1 MTLAPAA
8 PFTSRRDCIG
18 MLATTLLVGGCAGQG
33 RGETSGGLDPETMAR
48 TLAMAEKLPRLR
60 SLLVLRGGEQLAA
73 HRFNAGPPL
82 DQPVNIKS
90 ASKSVLSALVG
101 IAIDRGLLKG
111 VDQPVMSVLASE
123 APASPD
129 PRLSEITVRHLLSM
143 QSGLEPT
150 SGPNYGAWVSSPNW
164 VQDVLAR
171 PFVDLPGGA
180 NLYSTGSS
188 HLLSAMLTRASG
200 RSTHELMQQWLG
212 NPLNIVVP
220 PWTQDPQG
228 IFFGGNNMLL
238 SPLALARFGELYRLD
253 GAIGGNQIVP
263 AAWIEASWTPR
274 SQSLFSGRDYGYGWF
289 LGRAR
294 RHPLRFAW
302 GYGGQMIYIVR
313 KLGLTV
319 VMTSETDAPSNFN
332 HLAAL
337 HSLLTDGIV
346 PAAEQGAR

>member
-1 MTLAPAA
+1 MMPAPATLIA
-8 PFTSRRDCIG
+8 SRRECLTA
-18 MLATTLLVGGCAGQG
+18 LAGLLGGCAGTGFGQ
-33 RGETSGGLDPETMAR
+33 ENAGLDPQIMAR
-48 TLAMAEKLPRLR
+48 TLADGWKLPRLR
-60 SLLVLRGGEQLAA
+60 SLLVLRGGEQQAA
-73 HRFNAGPPL
+73 QVYHGGPAL

-101 IAIDRGLLKG
+101 IAIERGVLKG
-111 VDQPVMSVLASE
+111 GDQPIMSVLADD
-123 APASPD
+123 APPSPD
-129 PRLSEITVRHLLSM
+129 PRLAEITVGHLLSM

-164 VQDVLAR
+164 VRDVLAR
-171 PFVDLPGGA
+171 PFVDRPGGA

-212 NPLNIVVP
+212 TPLNIVIP

-228 IFFGGNNMLL
+228 IFMGGNNMQM
-238 SPLALARFGELYRLD
+238 SPLALARFGELYRLGGVID
-253 GAIGGNQIVP
+253 GRQIVP
-263 AAWIEASWTPR
+263 AAWIAASWTPR
-274 SQSLFSGRDYGYGWF
+274 SQSLFSGRDYGYAWF

-294 RHPLRFAW
+294 RHDLRFAW
-302 GYGGQMIYIVR
+302 GYGGQMIYLVPA
-313 KLGLTV
+313 LGLTV
-319 VMTSETDAPSNFN
+319 VMTSETDAPSDFN

-346 PAAEQGAR
+346 PAAEAGA